1 MRGVGETGCPWVVE
15 RVSCLEMIRLTRL
28 NNREFVL
35 NCEMIQYLEQTP
47 DTVVTLSN
55 REKIVVKENVD
66 EVLGRVIEYHRA
78 IRTFRVD

>member
-1 MRGVGETGCPWVVE
+1 MVE

>member
-1 MRGVGETGCPWVVE
+1 
-15 RVSCLEMIRLTRL
+15 MIRLTRL